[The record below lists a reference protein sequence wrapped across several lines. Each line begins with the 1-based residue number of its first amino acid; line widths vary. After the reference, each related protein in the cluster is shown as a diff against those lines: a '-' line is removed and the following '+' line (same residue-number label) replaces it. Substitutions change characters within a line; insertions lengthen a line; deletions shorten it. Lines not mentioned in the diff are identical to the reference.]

1 MTRPLLLVGAG
12 GFARETAEAV
22 RSARQFVLVGFA
34 DDDRALVGTELDGL
48 PVLGPPE
55 VLLEHDD
62 WMAVLCPGPGA
73 ARAALADR
81 LGAQGVTED
90 RWATVVH
97 AAAVVPA
104 SCAVGRCTVVLA
116 GTVLTTAVRLGR
128 HVAVMAGCVLTHD
141 DVVEDFATLCARV
154 ALAGRVHV
162 GAGAYLGAGC
172 LVREH
177 LTVGDR
183 AVLGMGA
190 VVLQDVP
197 ADEVWVGVPAR
208 RLRGRPAR
216 LDEGERFALETKE
229 TR

>member
-12 GFARETAEAV
+12 GLARETAEAA
-22 RSARQFVLVGFA
+22 RSAGGFELVGFV
-34 DDDRALVGTELDGL
+34 DDDRALVGTVLDGL

-55 VLLEHDD
+55 VVLEHDD
-62 WMAVLCPGPGA
+62 WLAVLCPGSGT
-73 ARAALADR
+73 ARAALVDR
-81 LGAQGVTED
+81 LEAQGVAED

-97 AAAVVPA
+97 PAAVVPP
-104 SCAVGRCTVVLA
+104 SCPVGPGAVVLA
-116 GTVLTTAVRLGR
+116 GTVLTTAVRVGR

-154 ALAGRVHV
+154 ALAGHVNV

-208 RLRGRPAR
+208 RLRGRTAR
-216 LDEGERFALETKE
+216 REEGPQLALDTKE
-229 TR
+229 AR